1 MKQTVLFAG
10 GGTLGPVTPLLAVLR
25 RMKEWRR
32 DLNFA
37 WVGTFLGPERALV
50 EADGVAFFAINEA
63 KIPRYLSL
71 KLLSWPLDYFRA
83 RLAAAKLVKK
93 ISPSLVVSVGGF
105 SSVPVMRAAQAMKIP
120 CAIHQLDAEVGL
132 ANKAV
137 ASLCRLVSTSF
148 KYDVQP
154 FAGVASE
161 QVAIPSRFA
170 GITIPSKAEAAHF
183 FGLETHV
190 PIVFFVGGGTGAA
203 ALNNAVDHHL
213 EKILKLAQVIHL
225 TGKGKMGSE
234 QKADGYVRREFFDEG
249 QMLNAYAAADLVVS
263 RAGMGAITDLIAL
276 KKPAILVPIPHSHQE
291 SNADKTDFVIVR
303 QVEGFEDRLVD
314 KIASLLNSE
323 VQLRRLIDAGHSSI
337 KVDDGS
343 ALAKRWLELL
353 G

>member
-1 MKQTVLFAG
+1 MKQTILFVG

-25 RMKEWRR
+25 RMKERCN
-32 DLNFA
+32 DLDFV
-37 WVGTFLGPERALV
+37 WIGTSSGPEKTLV
-50 EADGVAFFAINEA
+50 EAEGVVFFAIQEA
-63 KIPRYLSL
+63 KIPRYLSF

-83 RLAAAKLVKK
+83 RLAAEKLVKK
-93 ISPSLVVSVGGF
+93 IRPSLVVSVGGF
-105 SSVPVMRAAQAMKIP
+105 SSVPVMRAAKAMKIP
-120 CAIHQLDAEVGL
+120 CAIHQLDAEAGL

-137 ASLCRLVSTSF
+137 ASMCRLVSTSF

-154 FAGVASE
+154 FAGIISE
-161 QVAIPSRFA
+161 QIATPSRFA
-170 GITIPSKAEAAHF
+170 GASIPSKTEAAHF
-183 FGLETHV
+183 FGLEV
-190 PIVFFVGGGTGAA
+190 DAPIVFLVGGGTGAV

-234 QKADGYVRREFFDEG
+234 QKADGYVRREFFDEE

-276 KKPAILVPIPHSHQE
+276 KKPAILIPIPQSHQE
-291 SNADKTDFVIVR
+291 SNADKTGFVIVR
-303 QVEGFEDRLVD
+303 QVEGFEDRLID

-323 VQLRRLIDAGHSSI
+323 VQLRRLVDAGHSVI

-353 G
+353 